1 MNDFS
6 KEILDVIRYATKM
19 EISGRSFYEH
29 AAEMTKNEYGKQVF
43 KKLAQDEID
52 HIETFGDIFTNVL
65 GNEEWKQYIDQ
76 EEEDKKTVLNQLKA
90 RVEKQAHQDRASDQ
104 EALRIGMELER
115 GSIDQYKKWATNS
128 DNTKIKEIFEKIIK
142 EEKYHYDLLQAEYD
156 NITNTGFWFDMAEFR
171 MDGKF

>member
-1 MNDFS
+1 
-6 KEILDVIRYATKM
+6 
-19 EISGRSFYEH
+19 
-29 AAEMTKNEYGKQVF
+29 
-43 KKLAQDEID
+43 
-52 HIETFGDIFTNVL
+52 
-65 GNEEWKQYIDQ
+65 
-76 EEEDKKTVLNQLKA
+76 
-90 RVEKQAHQDRASDQ
+90 
-104 EALRIGMELER
+104 MELER